1 MTAPRR
7 RPTVLV
13 NETLLAA
20 GATGPLFGYHHPA
33 TAHYNVLS
41 CGAAPARPA
50 AFAPAT
56 ALGEL
61 HVTEPAIKPEGKLVG
76 FYTADGVS
84 FSVDGRPCK
93 VERYSLTR
101 DVFSRNTGIL
111 ESDRLLECR
120 AIFSG
125 CGSVGS
131 LVALEL
137 ARAGVGK
144 FVLTDPDVM
153 AYHNLC
159 RHQCGITDVGRHKV
173 EALRDRILDINPA
186 AEIDAY
192 PDILENS
199 PAAVRQ
205 DYYGPKSLILCC
217 ADNREGDLNAN
228 LISCLTH
235 TPLLSIG
242 LWERAFAGE
251 LFWSIPPTT
260 PCYNCVFGGVA
271 AAVSGRVS
279 ANRHVYT
286 DQEEIVGVAFE
297 PGISIDIGFVTNIGV
312 KIALDILSRDVP
324 GYVPKLLNSLTQFTL
339 VCNSNDPKVGGERAE
354 LFDHPLQVTRSI
366 RVEPLADCPH
376 CKKAKAAGHG

>member
-1 MTAPRR
+1 MTAPR

-13 NETLLAA
+13 PETLLA
-20 GATGPLFGYHHPA
+20 GLTGPLYGYHHA
-33 TAHYNVLS
+33 TTAYYNVLS
-41 CGAAPARPA
+41 CGAPPARPA
-50 AFAPAT
+50 SFSPVIE
-56 ALGEL
+56 LGEL
-61 HVTEPAIKPEGKLVG
+61 HAHEPAVKPEGRLIG
-76 FYTADGVS
+76 FHTPEGLTFV
-84 FSVDGRPCK
+84 VDGRPCK

-101 DVFSRNTGIL
+101 DVFSRNAGIL
-111 ESDRLLECR
+111 ESGRLLECR

-131 LVALEL
+131 LAALEL

-144 FVLTDPDVM
+144 FVLTDPDVL

-159 RHQCGITDVGRHKV
+159 RHQCGISDVGRHKV
-173 EALRDRILDINPA
+173 DALRDRILDINPS
-186 AEIDAY
+186 AEVDVF

-199 PAAVRQ
+199 PAAVTE

-228 LISCLTH
+228 WLSCLTK

-251 LFWSIPPTT
+251 LFWSMPPET
-260 PCYNCVFGGVA
+260 PCYHCVFGGVGS
-271 AAVSGRVS
+271 AVSGRVS
-279 ANRHVYT
+279 TNRHVYT
-286 DQEEIVGVAFE
+286 DQEEIAGVAFE
-297 PGISIDIGFVTNIGV
+297 PGISTDIGFVTTIGV

-324 GYVPKLLNSLTQFTL
+324 GYVPKLLAGLTQFTL
-339 VCNSNDPKVGGERAE
+339 VCNSNDPRVGGERAE

-366 RVEPLADCPH
+366 QVEPLADCPH
-376 CKKAKAAGHG
+376 CEQARRI